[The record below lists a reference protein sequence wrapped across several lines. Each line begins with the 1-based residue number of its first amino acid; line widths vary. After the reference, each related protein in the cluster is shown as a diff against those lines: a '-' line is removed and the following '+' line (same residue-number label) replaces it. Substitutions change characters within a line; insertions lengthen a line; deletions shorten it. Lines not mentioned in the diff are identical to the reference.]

1 MNDTWPDKNS
11 AADDPDGAQ
20 PHLDRHNS
28 EPSKSSGPAEQPT
41 QSLWQAPPPP
51 PPSLSSQPWYGQ
63 PSEPEQRKSRR
74 FSWPILLTG
83 VVLAGLLGG
92 GAGGLAVHYADTNPA
107 TSEEAQESPQLN
119 RTDDVTPTT
128 EAASKASPSVVTLSV
143 GGDQAEGSGSGVIL
157 DEEGHI
163 LTNSH
168 VVTLGGQ
175 TAAAN
180 VMVQTSDSQVYE
192 AEVVGTDPMSDLAV
206 IKIDAENLT
215 PIEMGSSENLN
226 VGDQAVAIGAP
237 LGLSGTVTEGI
248 ISNLDR
254 TISVASSA
262 VPEGPD
268 VPQQESPFEF
278 GLPENQEVP
287 AEQGQVH
294 LNVIQSDAAINPGN
308 SGGGLVDH
316 EGRLIG
322 INVAIAT
329 RTEGNVGL
337 GFAIPVEYAQRVAQ
351 ELIENGEV
359 SHGMLGVTIVPAGD
373 ENVSSGAQVV
383 EVLEDGPAAGANL
396 EAEDIITEIDGNA
409 VTDPGSLSA
418 TVSEYPEGA
427 EVELTVLRDGEE
439 FTETVQLGAM
449 N

>member
-1 MNDTWPDKNS
+1 MNENW
-11 AADDPDGAQ
+11 
-20 PHLDRHNS
+20 S
-28 EPSKSSGPAEQPT
+28 EDAREHGRRGEQPT
-41 QSLWQAPPPP
+41 ETMGQAPPPP
-51 PPSLSSQPWYGQ
+51 PPASAPQPWNAK
-63 PSEPEQRKSRR
+63 PSEPVQQKSRR
-74 FSWPILLTG
+74 FGWPALVIAVL
-83 VVLAGLLGG
+83 LAGGLGG
-92 GAGGLAVHYADTNPA
+92 GAGGLAVHYASSPSVSSGEDV
-107 TSEEAQESPQLN
+107 QESPQLN

-128 EAASKASPSVVTLSV
+128 EAASVASPSVVTLSV
-143 GGDQAEGSGSGVIL
+143 GGDQAQGSGSGVIL

-175 TAAAN
+175 TAAADIQ
-180 VMVQTSDSQVYE
+180 VQTSEGQVHE
-192 AEVVGTDPMSDLAV
+192 AEVVGTDPLSDLAV
-206 IKIDAENLT
+206 IKIEAEDLT
-215 PIEMGSSENLN
+215 PIEMGSAQELN

-237 LGLSGTVTEGI
+237 MGLSGTVTEGI

-262 VPEGPD
+262 VPEEPEM
-268 VPQQESPFEF
+268 PEQESPFEF

-287 AEQGQVH
+287 AEQGQIH

-308 SGGGLVDH
+308 SGGALVDH
-316 EGRLIG
+316 QGRLIG

-337 GFAIPVEYAQRVAQ
+337 GFSIPAGYAQRVAQ

-359 SHGMLGVTIVPAGD
+359 SHGMLGVSIVPSGDGNISAG
-373 ENVSSGAQVV
+373 ARVV
-383 EVLEDGPAAGANL
+383 EVVEGGPAENANL
-396 EAEDIITEIDGNA
+396 EADDVITAIDGKS

-418 TVSEYPEGA
+418 TVREYPAGSD
-427 EVELTVLRDGEE
+427 VELTVVRDGEE
-439 FTETVQLGAM
+439 FTETLQLGGM

>member
-11 AADDPDGAQ
+11 ASNDPEGAHQ
-20 PHLDRHNS
+20 RNNRSNS
-28 EPSKSSGPAEQPT
+28 EPSEDRGQTAQPT
-41 QSLWQAPPPP
+41 QTMWQAPPPP
-51 PPSLSSQPWYGQ
+51 PPAASSPSMSGQ
-63 PSEPEQRKSRR
+63 PPESGQQKARR
-74 FSWPILLTG
+74 FGWPVLLTG

-92 GAGGLAVHYADTNPA
+92 GAGGLAVHYADSGSA
-107 TSEEAQESPQLN
+107 TSQEAQDSPQLN

-128 EAASKASPSVVTLSV
+128 EAAAKASPSVVTLSV

-175 TAAAN
+175 TAAAS
-180 VMVQTSDSQVYE
+180 VMVQTSDDEVHE

-215 PIEMGSSENLN
+215 PIEMGSSEDLN

-237 LGLSGTVTEGI
+237 MGLSGTVTEGI
-248 ISNLDR
+248 ISNLNR

-262 VPEGPD
+262 VPEEPEM
-268 VPQQESPFEF
+268 PQQESPFEF
-278 GLPENQEVP
+278 GLPDNQDAP
-287 AEQGQVH
+287 TEQGQVH

-316 EGRLIG
+316 EGRLVG

-359 SHGMLGVTIVPAGD
+359 SHGMLGVSIVPSGD
-373 ENVSSGAQVV
+373 QNVSSGAQVV

-396 EAEDIITEIDGNA
+396 EPEDLITEIDGQT

-427 EVELTVLRDGEE
+427 EVELTIVRDGEE

-449 N
+449 E